1 MVRIGEATVDACLR
15 VFGHHSQS
23 VPRPVRE
30 ALVRAGLDV
39 VEAAPDGEGQTVPL
53 LCLFDRVS
61 PGLNE
66 ALRTAARARLRV
78 LAVAMSAADLGPGDA
93 WSLLEAGASD
103 VLAWDRSPDPGRDI
117 AARLGRWSG
126 VDELL
131 RSDLVRG
138 NLVGDSPVWTSILRQ
153 LIEVARFT
161 QAGVLITG
169 ESGTGKEL
177 VARLIHTLDPRPEK
191 GQLVVVDCTTV
202 VPTLSGSE
210 FFGHE
215 RGAFTGAVSAR
226 DGAFARANGGTLFL
240 DEVGEL
246 PLMLQAELLRV
257 IQEGMYKRVGSD
269 TWRETRFRLVC
280 ATNRSLTTAQAD
292 GAFRTDLYHRIAG
305 WSCELPPLRDR
316 TADVLPLV
324 RHFLGQ
330 VMDGGR
336 VPDLDPA
343 VVAYLDRRSYHGNI
357 RELRLLVARIAA
369 RHVGDGPITVGDLP
383 DSERPD
389 APLADRDGRDEAFR
403 RAIGHALSEG
413 LGLVDIGRVARDT
426 AVAMALEA
434 EAGDTRRAA
443 RRLGVSERAIQL
455 RKAQVRPAS
464 GLTED
469 P

>member
-1 MVRIGEATVDACLR
+1 MDACLR

-23 VPRPVRE
+23 VRRPVRE
-30 ALVRAGLDV
+30 ALARAGLDL
-39 VEAAPDGEGQTVPL
+39 VEPTDDDTGQAPL

-61 PGLNE
+61 PGLEE
-66 ALRTAARARLRV
+66 ALRTAARARARV
-78 LAVAMSAADLGPGDA
+78 LAVAVSASDLGPGDA

-117 AARLGRWSG
+117 AARLERWSR

-138 NLVGDSPVWTSILRQ
+138 NLVGDSPAWTSILRQ
-153 LIEVARFT
+153 VIEVASFT
-161 QAGVLITG
+161 QTGVLITG

-246 PLMLQAELLRV
+246 PVVLQAELLRV

-280 ATNRSLTTAQAD
+280 ATNRSLTAAQTD
-292 GAFRTDLYHRIAG
+292 GTFRTDLYHRIAG

-316 TADVLPLV
+316 MADVLPLV

-330 VMDGGR
+330 VMDGRGA
-336 VPDLDPA
+336 PDLDPA
-343 VVAYLDRRSYHGNI
+343 VVGYLSRRSYAGNI

-369 RHVGDGPITVGDLP
+369 RHVGSGPITVGDLP
-383 DSERPD
+383 DTERPEAPVAD
-389 APLADRDGRDEAFR
+389 ADGWDAAFR
-403 RAIGHALSEG
+403 RAIGRALAEG
-413 LGLVDIGRVARDT
+413 LGLVDIGRAARDM
-426 AVAMALEA
+426 AVALALET
-434 EAGDTRRAA
+434 EAGDTHRAA

-464 GLTED
+464 GARGD
-469 P
+469 G